1 MKRTLIAAAVLSV
14 AGAAQAAPWSDP
26 YLYNGTE
33 VAQSVWVT
41 GFFGIYGCVSVDN
54 SAGAVVNNT
63 QTASLSN
70 VTMSPTAQTYYKGK
84 ITTTVDQT
92 SAYNNSTGSGSKYS
106 DKTSN
111 FSSTFAE
118 GSASTKNSMSS
129 SSKAFN
135 ASGGYGYSAQA
146 AQAAT
151 TSQGGTIAAGGS
163 LSAAV
168 NGAAA
173 YNQTNTNYITGTFF
187 PVFSITTGGSGSAA
201 LAAALNAG
209 FTLGAYEQE
218 TTNSSAAQAAAGSG
232 SGYVYGSIN
241 TGSVKSSSKS
251 QTYESVKEGA
261 SDSHSASDWGWTSD
275 SSHDWGST
283 HVHGSVT
290 EYVNTQ
296 VAGTSTASI
305 GNGALSGATGNV
317 GVNIASGID
326 NAQSNNAAL
335 SSIDSG
341 NVFGNAQVF
350 SSQTSTG
357 GGTINNFNLAATVG
371 DGALAGA
378 TGNVG
383 VNVASGLGNVQNNS
397 LALVSSTPAGQSS
410 AKGALVATDDS
421 TQWAGGTVS
430 GSFNSAAM
438 LGAGA
443 LNGATGNI
451 GVNIASGGGN
461 LQHNGLAVA
470 SIKLGQ

>member
-14 AGAAQAAPWSDP
+14 AGAAQAAPA

-33 VAQSVWVT
+33 VAQSVWIT

-63 QTASLSN
+63 QVASLGGVS
-70 VTMSPTAQTYYKGK
+70 MSPTAQTYYKGQV
-84 ITTTVDQT
+84 TTSVDQT
-92 SAYNNSTGSGSKYS
+92 SAYNNSSGSGYKYHDS
-106 DKTSN
+106 TSS
-111 FSSTFAE
+111 FSNTFAE
-118 GSASTKNSMSS
+118 GSASTKNKSHNSS
-129 SSKAFN
+129 SSA
-135 ASGGYGYSAQA
+135 AAAGGYGYSTTAMTA
-146 AQAAT
+146 HT
-151 TSQGGTIAAGGS
+151 TSAGGTLNAGGA
-163 LSAAV
+163 LSAAA
-168 NGAAA
+168 NGAVGWS
-173 YNQTNTNYITGTFF
+173 NSTTSGVTGTIV
-187 PVFSITTGGSGSAA
+187 PPSITFFNSGNSAVA
-201 LAAALNAG
+201 GALNAA
-209 FTLGAYEQE
+209 FTLGGYLQE
-218 TTNSSAAQAAAGSG
+218 TTNSGSTDAASGAGAGYIYGAKTSASN
-232 SGYVYGSIN
+232 S
-241 TGSVKSSSKS
+241 SSSKS
-251 QTYESVKEGA
+251 QAYASYKQGTKE
-261 SDSHSASDWGWTSD
+261 SHSASDWGWSSE

-283 HVHGSVT
+283 RVHGSVT

-296 VAGTSTASI
+296 VPGTSTASI
-305 GNGALSGATGNV
+305 GNGALSNATGNV

-350 SSQTSTG
+350 SQQTSTG

-371 DGALAGA
+371 DNALASA

-397 LALVSSTPAGQSS
+397 LALVSSTPSSSHS

-421 TQWAGGTVS
+421 TQMANAYVNGT
-430 GSFNSAAM
+430 FNGAAS

-443 LNGATGNI
+443 LNNATGNI
-451 GVNIASGGGN
+451 GVNIAAGGGN

>member
-1 MKRTLIAAAVLSV
+1 MKRTLIAAAVLFV
-14 AGAAQAAPWSDP
+14 AGAAQAAPA

-63 QTASLSN
+63 QTASLGGVS
-70 VTMSPTAQTYYKGK
+70 MSPTAQTFYKGQL
-84 ITTTVDQT
+84 TTTVNQT
-92 SAYNNSTGSGSKYS
+92 SAYNNSTGSGTKYHDS
-106 DKTSN
+106 TSN
-111 FSSTFAE
+111 FSNTFAE
-118 GSASTKNSMSS
+118 GSASTKNSTHNSNSS
-129 SSKAFN
+129 GA
-135 ASGGYGYSAQA
+135 AAGGYGYSTSSMTAS
-146 AQAAT
+146 T
-151 TSQGGTIAAGGS
+151 TSAGGTLNAGGA
-163 LSAAV
+163 LTAAV
-168 NGAAA
+168 NGAIG
-173 YNQTNTNYITGTFF
+173 TSSSSTTGVTGTFF
-187 PVFSITTGGSGSAA
+187 PPSLTTFNSAN
-201 LAAALNAG
+201 AAVAGALNAA
-209 FTLGAYEQE
+209 FTLGGYLQE
-218 TTNSSAAQAAAGSG
+218 TTNSGSTDAASGAGA
-232 SGYVYGSIN
+232 GYVYGAK
-241 TGSVKSSSKS
+241 TSSSDSSSTKS
-251 QTYESVKEGA
+251 QAYASYKQGSKE
-261 SDSHSASDWGWTSD
+261 SHSASDWGWTSD

-296 VAGTSTASI
+296 VPGTSTAAI
-305 GNGALSGATGNV
+305 GNGALTNATGNI

-350 SSQTSTG
+350 SSQTSEG
-357 GGTINNFNLAATVG
+357 AGTINNFNLAATVG
-371 DGALAGA
+371 DNALAGA

-397 LALVSSTPAGQSS
+397 LALVSSTPSRSHS

-421 TQWAGGTVS
+421 TQVANGMVT
-430 GSFNSAAM
+430 GSFNGAAS

-443 LNGATGNI
+443 LTNATGNI

-470 SIKLGQ
+470 SIKVGM